1 MTEIT
6 LNIYKATDKN
16 EVEKTYK
23 TKGYKL
29 MYGTVKDFMA
39 IIDLDKIDDQT
50 EVAKMILKGYD
61 QIEPLILDIFP
72 DLLEEEL
79 RRTGVDDIVAVI
91 IQTGKAIAENLNL
104 LKGKGKN

>member
-16 EVEKTYK
+16 EVEKTYT

-29 MYGTVKDFMA
+29 MYGTVKDFMS
-39 IIDLDKIDDQT
+39 IIDLDKIEDNA
-50 EVAKMILKGYD
+50 EVAKMIMKGYD

-72 DLLEEEL
+72 ELLEEEL
-79 RRTGVDDIVAVI
+79 RRTGVDDIVSVI
-91 IQTGKAIAENLNL
+91 IQTGQAIAESLNI
-104 LKGKGKN
+104 LKSKN

>member
-1 MTEIT
+1 MAEIT
-6 LNIYKATDKN
+6 LNIYKADKK
-16 EVEKTYK
+16 EIEKTYT

-29 MYGTVKDFMA
+29 MYGTVKNFME
-39 IIDLDKIDDQT
+39 IIDLDKIDDNS

-79 RRTGVDDIVAVI
+79 RRTGVDDIVLMI
-91 IQTGKAIAENLNL
+91 KQTASAIGESLGL
-104 LKGKGKN
+104 LKSKN

>member
-1 MTEIT
+1 MAEIT
-6 LNIYKATDKN
+6 LNIYKATDKK
-16 EVEKTYK
+16 EIEKTYT

-29 MYGTVKDFMA
+29 MYGTVKDFME
-39 IIDLDKIDDQT
+39 IIDLDKIDDNS

-79 RRTGVDDIVAVI
+79 RRTGVDDIVLMI
-91 IQTGKAIAENLNL
+91 KQTACAIGESLGL
-104 LKGKGKN
+104 LKSKN

>member
-6 LNIYKATDKN
+6 LNIYKATNKN
-16 EVEKTYK
+16 EIEKTYT

-29 MYGTVKDFMA
+29 MYGTVKDFLSV
-39 IIDLDKIDDQT
+39 IDLDKIHDNS
-50 EVAKMILKGYD
+50 EVAKMIMQSYD

-79 RRTGVDDIVAVI
+79 RRTGVDDIIGVI
-91 IQTGKAIAENLNL
+91 IQTGKAVAENLGL